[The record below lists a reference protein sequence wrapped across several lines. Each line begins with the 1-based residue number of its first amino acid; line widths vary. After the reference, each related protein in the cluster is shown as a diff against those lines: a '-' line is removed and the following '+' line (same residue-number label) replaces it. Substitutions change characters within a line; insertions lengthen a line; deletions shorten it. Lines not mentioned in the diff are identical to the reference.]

1 MEQLGVVIAL
11 VLVACAAFGA
21 LDQYVGSLTR
31 FWALAWEVPALSAPW
46 LLLPF
51 VVGTSQRGAWRAA
64 VVGGLGTLVALV
76 GYGLMTVSPIEHA
89 RFSVGSFG
97 AFARSNLL
105 WFVGGAMSGPLFGW
119 LGHQWRVARARLAAC
134 IAAGA
139 VLLEPLVQAS
149 GFGGLSFG
157 VIPFGLVTATE
168 FAIGLAIALWFA
180 WQRSRGAPRS
190 G

>member
-1 MEQLGVVIAL
+1 MEHFGLVMAL

-51 VVGTSQRGAWRAA
+51 VVGKSQRSAWRAA

-76 GYGLMTVSPIEHA
+76 GYGLMTVSPVEHA
-89 RFSVGSFG
+89 QFSVGTFG

-105 WFVGGAMSGPLFGW
+105 WFVGGVISGPLFGW
-119 LGHQWRVARARLAAC
+119 LGYRWRVARARLAAC
-134 IAAGA
+134 LVAGA
-139 VLLEPLVQAS
+139 VLLEPLVHSS
-149 GFGGLSFG
+149 GFRGLSFG

-168 FAIGLAIALWFA
+168 FAIGLAMTIWFA
-180 WQRSRGAPRS
+180 WQLSRSAPR
-190 G
+190 GG